1 MKKTLLV
8 LTVFLVSLMLNAAVM
23 ASTHGNEE
31 ALLWELIKESL
42 DIQELDVYLETYP
55 EGKYVKKVRANKW
68 AIVKS
73 NQNIKQIE
81 DFVSK
86 HPQSPYLD
94 EAEDTIWK
102 LVKAQNNIPI
112 VEEYLKKN
120 PHSRYRKEAQS
131 WISHIEEK
139 NRWLTVKKTNT
150 IEQLKTYIK
159 SNPDN
164 RFRNEAMEMLW
175 HLVKNSHDTI
185 VLNDYVTSFPGTKLA
200 YKAEGIIWQLVET
213 TNDIYSIRK
222 YLEQNP
228 NSRFRGLA
236 KLKLI
241 RLTKR
246 AETLQVSDILILDQ
260 VTRLVWQRRDL
271 GKNNW
276 TAAQKLCRK
285 SRLQEWE
292 NWRLPNKEELR
303 SLLNITHFIPDL
315 KFTDYWTDTTYIKD
329 QHGAWMV
336 SLHLP
341 LGNVDYKK
349 NQHHVL
355 CVRDLQ

>member
-1 MKKTLLV
+1 MKKPLLTM
-8 LTVFLVSLMLNAAVM
+8 TVFLVSMMLNAAAM
-23 ASTHGNEE
+23 ASLPGNEE
-31 ALLWELIKESL
+31 TQLWQLIKDSL

-55 EGKYVKKVRANKW
+55 EGKYVKKVRAKKW

-73 NQNIKQIE
+73 EQNIKQIE
-81 DFVSK
+81 DYVSK

-102 LVKAQNNIPI
+102 LVKTQENIPL
-112 VEEYLKKN
+112 VEEYLKKYPN
-120 PHSRYRKEAQS
+120 SRYRKEAQAL
-131 WISHIEEK
+131 ISQIEEK

-164 RFRNEAMEMLW
+164 RFRTEAMEMLW
-175 HLVKNSHDTI
+175 HIVKNSHDTAI
-185 VLNDYVTSFPGTKLA
+185 LGNYVKSFPGTKLA
-200 YKAEGIIWQLVET
+200 YKAEGIIWELVEA

-222 YLEQNP
+222 YLAQNP
-228 NSRFRGLA
+228 SSRFRGLA
-236 KLKLI
+236 KLKLV

-246 AETLQVSDILILDQ
+246 AETLQLSETLILDQ
-260 VTRLVWQRRDL
+260 VTRLIWQRRNL
-271 GKNNW
+271 GQTNW
-276 TAAQKLCRK
+276 TEAKKLCRK

-292 NWRLPNKEELR
+292 NWRLPNKEELK
-303 SLLNITHFIPDL
+303 SLLNIKHFIPDFQ
-315 KFTDYWTDTTYIKD
+315 FTDYWTDITYKKD

-336 SLHLP
+336 SLNLP

-349 NQHHVL
+349 NRHYVL